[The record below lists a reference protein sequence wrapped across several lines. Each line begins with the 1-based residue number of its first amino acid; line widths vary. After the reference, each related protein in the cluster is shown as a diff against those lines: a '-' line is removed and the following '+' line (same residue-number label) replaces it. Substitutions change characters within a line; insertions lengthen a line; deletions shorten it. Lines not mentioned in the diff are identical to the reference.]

1 MNKSEKQ
8 YKDEIIDKNSI
19 FDELLAQDDKTHL
32 FIVKTS
38 NRGTV
43 IDPGELTVVLIKDAI
58 KKRWLYLYK
67 KNRNLIKTIL
77 IKKSL

>member
-32 FIVKTS
+32 FCS
-38 NRGTV
+38 
-43 IDPGELTVVLIKDAI
+43 
-58 KKRWLYLYK
+58 
-67 KNRNLIKTIL
+67 KNIKTKVL
-77 IKKSL
+77 LLKRAN

>member
-19 FDELLAQDDKTHL
+19 FDELLVQDDKTHL

-43 IDPGELTVVLIKDAI
+43 IDPGELTVVLI
-58 KKRWLYLYK
+58 
-67 KNRNLIKTIL
+67 
-77 IKKSL
+77 